1 MSRRAT
7 IEAMAEFELHPL
19 DTPAGAEST
28 HDWRGVDLTLIRD
41 RLAMTPAARMAC
53 VDAMLEFLALVRPEE
68 SGSCGSCG
76 RSGSSEPGN
85 GAR

>member
-1 MSRRAT
+1 
-7 IEAMAEFELHPL
+7 MAEFELHPL

-28 HDWRGVDLTLIRD
+28 YDWRGVDLTLIRD

-68 SGSCGSCG
+68 SGSSG
-76 RSGSSEPGN
+76 RSGSSGSSGPGN